1 MLKKVRK
8 AIIKVKPLAFL
19 LLTMVA
25 SYATAARQVMER
37 SID

>member
-19 LLTMVA
+19 LFTMVA
-25 SYATAARQVMER
+25 SYGTTAKQVMER

>member
-19 LLTMVA
+19 LLTLVA